1 MNVKQVIRIR
11 TIQNE
16 EGQNKVELLI
26 RGNVE
31 ELTTLLYSA
40 MKSND
45 KVTESVFAAVNAY
58 AYERIK
64 QENQARLN

>member
-11 TIQNE
+11 TIQKE

-26 RGNVE
+26 RGSVE

-45 KVTESVFAAVNAY
+45 KVTESVFAAMNAY

>member
-1 MNVKQVIRIR
+1 MNVKQVIRLR

-26 RGNVE
+26 RGSVE

-45 KVTESVFAAVNAY
+45 KVTESVFAAMNAY

>member
-1 MNVKQVIRIR
+1 MNIKEVIRIR
-11 TIQNE
+11 AIEGE
-16 EGQNKVELLI
+16 EGPKKVEILV
-26 RGNVE
+26 RGSVE

-45 KVTESVFAAVNAY
+45 IVTESVFAAVNAY

-64 QENQARLN
+64 EENQARLN

>member
-26 RGNVE
+26 RGSVE

-45 KVTESVFAAVNAY
+45 KVTESVFAAMNAY

>member
-1 MNVKQVIRIR
+1 MNIKQVIRIR

-26 RGNVE
+26 RGSVE

-45 KVTESVFAAVNAY
+45 KVTESVFAAMNAY

>member
-1 MNVKQVIRIR
+1 MNIKQVIRIR
-11 TIQNE
+11 TIQTE

-26 RGNVE
+26 RGSVE

-45 KVTESVFAAVNAY
+45 KVTESVFAAMNAY

>member
-1 MNVKQVIRIR
+1 MNIKEVIRIR
-11 TIQNE
+11 AIEGE
-16 EGQNKVELLI
+16 EGNKKVEVLI
-26 RGNVE
+26 RGSVE
-31 ELTTLLYSA
+31 ELTTLLFSA

-45 KVTESVFAAVNAY
+45 RVTESVFAAVNAY